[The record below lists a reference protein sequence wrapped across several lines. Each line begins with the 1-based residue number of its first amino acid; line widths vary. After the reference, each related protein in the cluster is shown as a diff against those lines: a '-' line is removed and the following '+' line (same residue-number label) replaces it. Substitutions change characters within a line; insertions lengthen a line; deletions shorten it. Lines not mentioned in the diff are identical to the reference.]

1 MGPAL
6 YAQSDTRVTAETWIA
21 IGTCGGV
28 AVTVCIP
35 FALWFQ
41 RIDRLVNRSEVKLD
55 QIVEAFRGFKEEA
68 QRDRRELRTICALD
82 QKVTH
87 QGLCITCLK
96 VTAGFGT
103 KPSYPQWPTD
113 PICGQAS
120 TAADG

>member
-1 MGPAL
+1 M
-6 YAQSDTRVTAETWIA
+6 TAETWIA

-28 AVTVCIP
+28 AVTLCIP

-55 QIVEAFRGFKEEA
+55 QIVEAFRGFKEDS
-68 QRDRRELRTICALD
+68 QRDRRELRSELRVLD
-82 QKVTH
+82 QKVAH

-103 KPSYPQWPTD
+103 KPSHPQWPTELT
-113 PICGQAS
+113 CGPGS
-120 TAADG
+120 TVGDG